1 MKEVHYILNMTKE
14 ELINLNKMN
23 ISWAEPQI
31 KHSHTKEKE
40 VTKTMAEKEFIGN
53 VLTDEEM
60 AKINEIAKTAKERTG
75 NPVSIAVTADV
86 SKEESIDETKGEVSP
101 FDEEFEKVSEDS
113 GLILEQ
119 AESGKGFAIYR
130 DYSQDKSGK
139 LKRLVR

>member
-31 KHSHTKEKE
+31 KHSHTKDKE

-60 AKINEIAKTAKERTG
+60 AKINEIAKTARERTG
-75 NPVSIAVTADV
+75 NPVSVAITADV
-86 SKEESIDETKGEVSP
+86 SKEESLDMTKGEVGGSV
-101 FDEEFEKVSEDS
+101 EEDTSGENS
-113 GLILEQ
+113 GLVLEQ

-130 DYSQDKSGK
+130 DYSKDESGK

>member
-31 KHSHTKEKE
+31 KHSHTKEKG

-60 AKINEIAKTAKERTG
+60 AKINEIAKTARERTG
-75 NPVSIAVTADV
+75 NPVSVAITADV
-86 SKEESIDETKGEVSP
+86 SKEESLDMTKGEVGGSV
-101 FDEEFEKVSEDS
+101 EEDTSGENS
-113 GLILEQ
+113 GLVLEQ
-119 AESGKGFAIYR
+119 AESGRGFAIYR
-130 DYSQDKSGK
+130 DYSKDESGK